1 MFLQQDKL
9 QIAVEHLKND
19 SIVGI
24 PTETVYG
31 IGVNPFSQKAVD
43 NLFEIKERDD
53 SKPISLLVHSFAEL
67 HKLDIHTEIPE
78 VVELYWPG
86 PLTVVVE
93 VKNIFPSGV
102 GTTNPNSIGI
112 RVPENSLALELLK
125 ETGPL
130 AVTSA
135 NKSGMEEAINHIEAK
150 KIFGESVE
158 AYIEGQAT
166 HGEGSTVVDLRVDGG
181 KILRQGPLKWPP
193 TYC

>member
-1 MFLQQDKL
+1 M
-9 QIAVEHLKND
+9 
-19 SIVGI
+19 
-24 PTETVYG
+24 
-31 IGVNPFSQKAVD
+31 
-43 NLFEIKERDD
+43 
-53 SKPISLLVHSFAEL
+53 
-67 HKLDIHTEIPE
+67 
-78 VVELYWPG
+78 
-86 PLTVVVE
+86 E

-135 NKSGMEEAINHIEAK
+135 NKSGMEEAVNHIEAK
-150 KIFGESVE
+150 KIFGESVK

-181 KILRQGPLKWPP
+181 EILRQGPLKWPP

>member
-1 MFLQQDKL
+1 M
-9 QIAVEHLKND
+9 
-19 SIVGI
+19 
-24 PTETVYG
+24 
-31 IGVNPFSQKAVD
+31 
-43 NLFEIKERDD
+43 
-53 SKPISLLVHSFAEL
+53 
-67 HKLDIHTEIPE
+67 DIHTEIPE

-135 NKSGMEEAINHIEAK
+135 NKSGMEEAVNHIEAK
-150 KIFGESVE
+150 KNITENTVK

-181 KILRQGPLKWPP
+181 EILRQGPLKWPP